1 MRFEISNDCYL
12 LMALTK
18 IPPNGRVGVI
28 GAGISGLSYA
38 YFLNKLRPDVK
49 ITVFE
54 KSNQPGGWIRSM
66 KLTNKQQNIVLEK
79 GPRTLRGVS
88 DGTLLIIDILKQLNI
103 ENELQVM
110 KSTSI
115 ANRKYIVGQDHQ
127 LVQVPSSIKSF
138 LRFVS
143 SGVVSGIPTGAIKE
157 LFQKVSSTAKDES
170 IESFIKRRFKSTALT
185 DNIMSAILHGIY
197 AGDVSKL
204 SVKSV
209 VPGLVAL
216 EKDHGSIVK
225 GAIKNMYKALTTKK
239 QQSDLETNLRAY
251 EQRISPKAD
260 LRGLAAKLKGYP
272 IVKLRNG
279 LQELP
284 LALSS
289 YLQSQANVDILYD
302 SKIDN
307 VDFNQCT
314 IKTSNESN
322 KYDHLRSTI
331 NVKALASLAQKLA
344 LTDEFS
350 KIEYVSIFMANIYSR
365 ERLVP
370 SGQEGF
376 GFLVPKAIHNQERL
390 LGIIFDSD
398 IEKYS
403 HRLEGQPEASDGYS
417 KITLMMGGH
426 FFKDEIPSNSINL
439 RAVKKCLQQYLGVDI
454 LQRRVVLR
462 DEANEKDTDVTLEGD
477 DILISY
483 NLHKD
488 CIPQY
493 NVGYQAVKE
502 KTESLLALEYN
513 GTLSLGGMCFGK
525 GIGVPDCV
533 SNALD
538 GAIDVS

>member
-1 MRFEISNDCYL
+1 
-12 LMALTK
+12 MALTK
-18 IPPNGRVGVI
+18 LPPNGRVGVI

-54 KSNQPGGWIRSM
+54 KSNQPGGWIRTK
-66 KLTNKQQNIVLEK
+66 KLTNEQQNIVLEK
-79 GPRTLRGVS
+79 GPRTLRGIS
-88 DGTLLIIDILKQLNI
+88 DGTLLIIDILKHLRK

-115 ANRKYIVGQDHQ
+115 ANRKYIAGQDHQ
-127 LVQVPSSIKSF
+127 LVQVPSSVNSF
-138 LRFVS
+138 FKFLS

-157 LFQKVSSTAKDES
+157 LFQKASSTGTDES
-170 IESFIKRRFKSTALT
+170 IEGFISRRFKSTALT
-185 DNIMSAILHGIY
+185 DNIMSAVLHGVY

-209 VPGLVAL
+209 VPGLVTL
-216 EKDHGSIVK
+216 EKNHGSIVK
-225 GAIKNMYKALTTKK
+225 GALANMYKALTSKK
-239 QQSDLETNLRAY
+239 HGKDLEPSLKVY
-251 EQRISPKAD
+251 EQRISPQAD
-260 LRGLAAKLKGYP
+260 LRGLAARLKGYP
-272 IVKLRNG
+272 IVRLRTG

-302 SKIDN
+302 TTIDS
-307 VDFNQCT
+307 VDFKQRT
-314 IKTSNESN
+314 IKTSKESSN
-322 KYDHLRSTI
+322 FDHIRSTI
-331 NVKALASLAQKLA
+331 NVKTLASLAQDPA
-344 LTDEFS
+344 LTDELA

-370 SGQEGF
+370 GGQEGF
-376 GFLVPKAIHNQERL
+376 GFLVPKAVPNPERL
-390 LGIIFDSD
+390 LGVIFDSD

-403 HRLEGQPEASDGYS
+403 HDLEGEPEESGGYS
-417 KITLMMGGH
+417 NMTLMMGGH
-426 FFKDEIPSNSINL
+426 FFQDEIPSNSVNL

-462 DEANEKDTDVTLEGD
+462 DEANEKNAKVTLEGD
-477 DILISY
+477 DVLISY

-493 NVGYQAVKE
+493 NVGYQAIKE

-525 GIGVPDCV
+525 GVGVPDCV